1 VVNLGFLG
9 TVSKL
14 ELMSVVIST
23 RVAVAVGEELN
34 WTIKKW
40 NFSAVACL

>member
-1 VVNLGFLG
+1 LEFLG

-14 ELMSVVIST
+14 ELMSVIIAT
-23 RVAVAVGEELN
+23 RVAVAVSEELD
-34 WTIKKW
+34 WTIKNW